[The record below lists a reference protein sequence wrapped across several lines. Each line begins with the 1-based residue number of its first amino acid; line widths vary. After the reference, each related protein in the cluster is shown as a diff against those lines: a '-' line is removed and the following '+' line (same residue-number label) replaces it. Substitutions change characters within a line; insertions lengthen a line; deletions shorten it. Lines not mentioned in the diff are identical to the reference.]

1 MSIGGIP
8 KEYHFREKWY
18 IKGGKGLDL
27 WAEPPRIKICCRSTP
42 RGDDSGEGGEQ
53 RSKFGG
59 GGKRKGEKCS
69 GHGGGG
75 DGGGNKNLVVV
86 VEKGTQ

>member
-59 GGKRKGEKCS
+59 GKRKGEKCS

-75 DGGGNKNLVVV
+75 DGGGAIKIWWWW
-86 VEKGTQ
+86 

>member
-1 MSIGGIP
+1 MGGIP
-8 KEYHFREKWY
+8 KGYHFREKWY

-42 RGDDSGEGGEQ
+42 RGDDSGEGGKQ

-59 GGKRKGEKCS
+59 GSKRKGEKCS
-69 GHGGGG
+69 GGGGG
-75 DGGGNKNLVVV
+75 GGGNNKNLVVV